1 MKECCLVLKIFH
13 HQESL
18 QKKIQDVI
26 DCNDYYPPR
35 LVAVMSV
42 AFARPDHLAK

>member
-1 MKECCLVLKIFH
+1 MLFGVKNLP
-13 HQESL
+13 SSRSPR
-18 QKKIQDVI
+18 KKIQDVI

-42 AFARPDHLAK
+42 AFARPDHLAE